1 MSREDKQVLL
11 RVPQELKQSIEKS
24 AKDNERSMNAEIV
37 YRLKRAYELE
47 PIKTIDNKHNAL
59 GSLLV
64 AARKQMKL
72 TQQQVADTLG
82 VSRVAIGQW
91 ESGTTTPATSNLL
104 RVCQLLDLNIETALK
119 EASMAV

>member
-1 MSREDKQVLL
+1 MNKDDPQFRL
-11 RVPQELKQSIEKS
+11 RITPDIKEII
-24 AKDNERSMNAEIV
+24 ERSAERNRRSLNAEIV

-47 PIKTIDNKHNAL
+47 PIKAIDNKHNAL

-82 VSRVAIGQW
+82 VSRVAVGQW

-104 RVCQLLDLNIETALK
+104 RVCQLLDLNIESALK